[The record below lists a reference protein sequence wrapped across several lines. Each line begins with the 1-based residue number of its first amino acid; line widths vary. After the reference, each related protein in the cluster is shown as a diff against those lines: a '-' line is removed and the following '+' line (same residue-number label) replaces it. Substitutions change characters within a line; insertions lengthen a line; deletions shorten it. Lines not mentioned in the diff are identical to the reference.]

1 MLPFHYLHI
10 SNLPRI
16 HSIVWCRLPDEQGHL
31 GETVRPALVRESKR
45 DMLSGRSALRVSYG
59 TTILDSNK
67 FGHIDFIVQNAA
79 RLDELD
85 LPMAVRF
92 DLSQANWLP
101 WAAEFFEP
109 PEHSLY
115 VVAGVLN
122 ENERKRLRSR
132 LKRRGVLVAL

>member
-1 MLPFHYLHI
+1 
-10 SNLPRI
+10 
-16 HSIVWCRLPDEQGHL
+16 
-31 GETVRPALVRESKR
+31 
-45 DMLSGRSALRVSYG
+45 
-59 TTILDSNK
+59 LDSNK